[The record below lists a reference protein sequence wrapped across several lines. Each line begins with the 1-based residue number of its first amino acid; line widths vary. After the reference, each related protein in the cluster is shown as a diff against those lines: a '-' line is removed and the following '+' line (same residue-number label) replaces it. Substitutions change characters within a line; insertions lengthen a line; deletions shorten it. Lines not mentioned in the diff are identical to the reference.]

1 MDVRRYQSKD
11 ESDKKAITAIL
22 KEELSRRK
30 MEYDEATWLK
40 YLKDK
45 DRSLQN
51 RNGMI
56 LAVEGEEVAGF
67 VFTEIRYEI
76 SGKPYGFFHFPLV
89 KKEYKTKVEELLCKE
104 AMEYLE
110 SLKMK
115 DIRTII
121 PKRHALG
128 KSVIMKLY
136 FKQHELSWRIL
147 VD

>member
-1 MDVRRYQSKD
+1 MEIRRYQSKD
-11 ESDKKAITAIL
+11 ESDKNAITAIL

-30 MEYDEATWLK
+30 QEYDEATWLK

-56 LAVEGEEVAGF
+56 LAVDGDVVAGY
-67 VFTEIRYEI
+67 VFTELRYEI
-76 SGKPYGFFHFPLV
+76 SGRAYGFFHFPLV

-104 AMEYLE
+104 AMKYLQ
-110 SLKMK
+110 SLKMN
-115 DIRTII
+115 DIRTIV
-121 PKRHALG
+121 PARHTMG
-128 KSVIMKLY
+128 KSVVMKLY
-136 FKQHELSWRIL
+136 FKQHELNWRIL